1 MQLQTLRAELADAR
15 RAAADA
21 EVAASAAKRATASSR
36 EEASIQVAAARTAA
50 AEHAVQVTSLPNGGM
65 GASNAELLAAL
76 AARDVHLQ
84 AMQGE
89 LAMARGVAQQ
99 GARDKDRMV
108 SELAAIE
115 QRLLDELAAAQA
127 AHEAAHQ
134 SAADVANNAAEVMTA
149 LSAQLDA
156 ERSARE
162 AAERQL
168 ASAFGGDAMGGMTVG
183 GAFTYYSPSTRN
195 NAAESERPSRSASR
209 AKHHHHRNSTGGRT
223 PSKRQPR
230 DSESG
235 DADGGLVAPGVLR
248 GVAAGVLAG
257 LVARW
262 GMVAL
267 GSLGGRMTEKT
278 GQRAAAQAAPQGRA
292 ERDGPYARGDGPP
305 RRR

>member
-36 EEASIQVAAARTAA
+36 EEASLLVAAARTAA

-65 GASNAELLAAL
+65 GATNAELLAAL
-76 AARDVHLQ
+76 AAREVHLQ

-89 LAMARGVAQQ
+89 LTMARGVAQQ
-99 GARDKDRMV
+99 AARDKDRMV
-108 SELAAIE
+108 AELAAIE
-115 QRLLDELAAAQA
+115 QRLLDELAAAKA

-149 LSAQLDA
+149 LSAQLDT
-156 ERSARE
+156 ERAARE

-168 ASAFGGDAMGGMTVG
+168 AAAFGGDAMGGMTVG
-183 GAFTYYSPSTRN
+183 GASTYYSPSTRN
-195 NAAESERPSRSASR
+195 NAAESERPSRSGSR
-209 AKHHHHRNSTGGRT
+209 AKQHHHRSSTGGRAS
-223 PSKRQPR
+223 SKRQAR

-235 DADGGLVAPGVLR
+235 EPDGGLVAPGVLR

-267 GSLGGRMTEKT
+267 GALGGRMTEKT
-278 GQRAAAQAAPQGRA
+278 GRRAAAAAPLGRPGD
-292 ERDGPYARGDGPP
+292 RDGPYARGDGPP